1 MGVGAVAHRQ
11 TTHRYAPAGKGPIAL
26 QSKRSCKATLKNKKI
41 REPKITRSVGARPFI
56 FSVSV
61 VVTLICGVILKGSG
75 DVIAERIGLSSG
87 LFGAT
92 VLAVSTSLPE
102 MSTGLALTK
111 PGN

>member
-1 MGVGAVAHRQ
+1 
-11 TTHRYAPAGKGPIAL
+11 
-26 QSKRSCKATLKNKKI
+26 
-41 REPKITRSVGARPFI
+41 
-56 FSVSV
+56 

-102 MSTGLALTK
+102 MSTGIALTK